1 MSEWFRTGMKWSA
14 LIFPPYFLAGCEVDF
29 HDESSGICFVY
40 IRSRAADKK
49 IRKEFIKGGEQ
60 GDGKRKTGRG
70 KDPYMAAL
78 L

>member
-40 IRSRAADKK
+40 I
-49 IRKEFIKGGEQ
+49 
-60 GDGKRKTGRG
+60 
-70 KDPYMAAL
+70 
-78 L
+78 